1 MQDNQQSQNLDRT
14 EDGGETPSDALQV
27 EQAAES
33 QLALEQLKQELLASQ
48 GKAEEYLEGWQR
60 ARADFA
66 NYKKRIERDQA
77 QNSQMVTGSILK
89 RYLEIVDDLDR
100 ALKNRP
106 QAGEGASWANGIELI
121 YRKLMTT
128 LENEGVKP
136 IDALGKEFDPTQHEA
151 ILSEENNQFKS
162 GHVTEVLQQGYMLG
176 DRVLRPAV
184 VKVAR

>member
-1 MQDNQQSQNLDRT
+1 MPNSEQTQPLEKAPDDGEILNEADQMEPV
-14 EDGGETPSDALQV
+14 EDTLSE
-27 EQAAES
+27 
-33 QLALEQLKQELLASQ
+33 LALLQQEIEISRA
-48 GKAEEYLEGWQR
+48 KANEYLDGWQR

-77 QNSQMVTGSILK
+77 QTSQMVTGSILK
-89 RYLEIVDDLDR
+89 RYLEILDDLDR

-106 QAGEGASWANGIELI
+106 QEGEGAVWANGIELI
-121 YRKLMTT
+121 YRKLLTI

-136 IDALGKEFDPTQHEA
+136 MDALGKEFDPTQHEA
-151 ILSEENNQFKS
+151 IISEENDQFKS

-176 DRVLRPAV
+176 ERVLLPAV